1 MCSCCERDIEG
12 VGLLGVVFSFAWP
25 PYEAVVKACG
35 VREKRGSAV
44 EIGEEKEQMAE
55 AGAEQPV

>member
-1 MCSCCERDIEG
+1 M
-12 VGLLGVVFSFAWP
+12 GLLGVVFSFAWP